1 MNLADTREEA
11 AFRAELRSW
20 LADVLPNVARKPP
33 IEDWPARRAYDMA
46 WQRQLFDAGYA
57 GISWPTEH
65 GGRGASP
72 NEELIFLEE
81 TEQAGAPYVGCGFV
95 GNLHAGPTIAAEA
108 SDEQRARYLPSILK
122 GDAVWCQ
129 GFSEPDAGSDLASLR
144 TRAVRDGDHYVVT
157 GHKIWTSHAHVA
169 DHCELLVRTDPDAPK
184 HKGITWVVMDMD
196 SPGIELQPLQTLL
209 GASDFCEMFLD
220 EVRIPV
226 ANRVGDEND
235 GWRVA
240 MVTFSFERGTA
251 FVSELLA
258 SMRLVDD
265 LRAIAEANGA
275 WSDGSVRRE
284 LAIVRAQLDAQ
295 WALTKRNVSKAQRG
309 GTVGVGGSVF
319 KLAYHQ
325 TRTRLGELALRVL
338 GRAALALDDPAG
350 VSPGGLDHVEERL
363 YALSLSIAAG
373 TEQIQRNIVGERLLG
388 LPKER

>member
-1 MNLADTREEA
+1 MNLADTEEEA
-11 AFRAELRSW
+11 AFRVELREW
-20 LADVLPNVARKPP
+20 LASVLSTVPPKPP
-33 IEDWPARRAYDMA
+33 IDDWPARRAHDMA

-81 TEQAGAPYVGCGFV
+81 TERAGAPYVGCGFV
-95 GNLHAGPTIAAEA
+95 GNLHAGPTIAAEG

-169 DHCELLVRTDPDAPK
+169 DHCELLIRTDPDAPK

-220 EVRIPV
+220 EVRVPV

-265 LRAIAEANGA
+265 LQAIAETNGT

-284 LAIVRAQLDAQ
+284 LAIVRAHLDAQ

-319 KLAYHQ
+319 KLAYHE

-338 GRAALALDDPAG
+338 GRASLALDDPAG
-350 VSPGGLDHVEERL
+350 LSSAGLDHVEERL

-373 TEQIQRNIVGERLLG
+373 TEQIQRNIVGERMLG